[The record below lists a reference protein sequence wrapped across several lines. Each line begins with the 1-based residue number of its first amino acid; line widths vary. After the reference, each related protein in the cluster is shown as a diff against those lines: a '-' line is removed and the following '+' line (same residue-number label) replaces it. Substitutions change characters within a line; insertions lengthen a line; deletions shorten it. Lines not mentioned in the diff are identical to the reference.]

1 MIHQCALKLTE
12 VCCQRNWIKEGD
24 RSWCV
29 YAMETR
35 IGTTVFAVLLIVW
48 SAVSTCWLE
57 TIAFVLPCYL
67 LRQRM
72 GGWHARTS
80 FQCLIISISA
90 VIVTCKLLGKAV
102 MQLPTLVVII
112 INVTYGTVIRQGN
125 TTYNRDVYVAQIAL
139 NKINYLYSGAGCSV
153 GSADGIFGSGTYT
166 GVVAFQKYWNHKWG
180 YSSYYAIDTDG
191 IIENCTWAC
200 ISATST

>member
-102 MQLPTLVVII
+102 MQLPTLGEHDIQSRRI
-112 INVTYGTVIRQGN
+112 
-125 TTYNRDVYVAQIAL
+125 
-139 NKINYLYSGAGCSV
+139 CS
-153 GSADGIFGSGTYT
+153 
-166 GVVAFQKYWNHKWG
+166 
-180 YSSYYAIDTDG
+180 TDRTQQDKLSLFW
-191 IIENCTWAC
+191 CWLQRR
-200 ISATST
+200 

>member
-1 MIHQCALKLTE
+1 MIHQCALKLAE

-29 YAMETR
+29 YAMETL
-35 IGTTVFAVLLIVW
+35 IGTTVFVVLLIVW

-72 GGWHARTS
+72 GGWHASKRNDDGNW
-80 FQCLIISISA
+80 
-90 VIVTCKLLGKAV
+90 VIKVNGVTY
-102 MQLPTLVVII
+102 
-112 INVTYGTVIRQGN
+112 NVTYGTVIRQGN
-125 TTYNRDVYVAQIAL
+125 TSYNRDVYVAQIAL

-191 IIENCTWAC
+191 IIGNCTWAC
-200 ISATST
+200 ISATSA

>member
-1 MIHQCALKLTE
+1 MKKRLLAIL
-12 VCCQRNWIKEGD
+12 
-24 RSWCV
+24 
-29 YAMETR
+29 M
-35 IGTTVFAVLLIVW
+35 VL
-48 SAVSTCWLE
+48 
-57 TIAFVLPCYL
+57 
-67 LRQRM
+67 
-72 GGWHARTS
+72 
-80 FQCLIISISA
+80 
-90 VIVTCKLLGKAV
+90 
-102 MQLPTLVVII
+102 TLVVCVFQVNAFALTDGYTDASKRNDDGNWVIKVNGVTY
-112 INVTYGTVIRQGN
+112 NVTYGTVIRQGN

-191 IIENCTWAC
+191 IIGNCTWAC